1 MVAQDGRTIR
11 ESGKIRNSRR
21 RCGATVQLAGKTALV
36 TGAAKRIGRAIAMRL
51 HGAGANVVLHHRS
64 ADSEARELESELNA
78 LRAGS
83 AATTH
88 ADLLDTDRLPELVAF
103 AIKKFGRL
111 DILVNNASSF
121 YPTPIGEITPKE
133 YSELMGTNLK
143 APLFLSQAAAQEL
156 KARHGVIINIIDIH
170 SERPLRNYLVY
181 SIAKTALA
189 GLTRALALEL
199 GPEVRVNGVSP
210 GAIAWP
216 DDGSFEPA
224 LRERVIRHTLLKR
237 QGEPDDIAKAVLFLA
252 TDAEYIT
259 GQIIAVDG
267 GRSVNI

>member
-1 MVAQDGRTIR
+1 MNPVKSAILDDTAER
-11 ESGKIRNSRR
+11 EL
-21 RCGATVQLAGKTALV
+21 QLAGKTALV
-36 TGAAKRIGRAIAMRL
+36 TGAAKRIGRAIAIRL
-51 HGAGANVVLHHRS
+51 HGAGANVVLHHRH
-64 ADSEARELESELNA
+64 ADSEAHGLAAELNA

-83 AATTH
+83 AEAMH
-88 ADLLDTDRLPELVAF
+88 ANLLETDRLPELVAS
-103 AIKKFGRL
+103 AIGRFGRL

-121 YPTPIGEITPKE
+121 YPTPIGKITGKE
-133 YSELMGTNLK
+133 FGDLMGTNFK
-143 APLFLSQAAAQEL
+143 APLFLSQAAAPEL
-156 KARHGVIINIIDIH
+156 KLRHGAIVNIVDIH
-170 SERPLRNYLVY
+170 ADRPLRNYLVY

-216 DDGSFEPA
+216 DDGSFDTA
-224 LRERVIRHTLLKR
+224 LQERVIRHTLLKR
-237 QGEPDDIAKAVLFLA
+237 QGEPDDIAKAVLFLVA
-252 TDAEYIT
+252 DAGYIT